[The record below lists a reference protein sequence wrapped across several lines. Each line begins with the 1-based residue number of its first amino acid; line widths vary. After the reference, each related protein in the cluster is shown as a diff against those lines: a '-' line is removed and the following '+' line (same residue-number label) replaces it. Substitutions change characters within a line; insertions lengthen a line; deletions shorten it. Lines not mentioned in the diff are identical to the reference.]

1 MELKKR
7 EKSRQR
13 NSIIKSLVFICTLA
27 LVFCAASNNAIG
39 VTVNITPSLPS
50 GCSECGAVPALPNPI
65 VIETTNV
72 GTGCTG
78 AWGATLASQSSSDH
92 TYTLTQPCFD
102 SASDKW
108 KAFLK
113 TVTTTV
119 GIIRRC
125 PSHPPNVAC
134 LSDVA
139 GMTKAQAQVI
149 LAVYPADP
157 ITLSDVQSAGQKNW
171 ACDECTARHEEA
183 HLNIDWLQDSLGP
196 ELKTFAAFLQNNGV
210 AVKCS
215 DANTLNCSTAISGS
229 VKTSYDNEGKVRMH
243 AAINKWN
250 SQLEGFYGYNAEIPC
265 YQAIR
270 NALVQKANQP

>member
-27 LVFCAASNNAIG
+27 LVFCVASNNAIG

-50 GCSECGAVPALPNPI
+50 GCSECGVAPAIPNPT
-65 VIETTNV
+65 VNETQNANC
-72 GTGCTG
+72 GS
-78 AWGATLASQSSSDH
+78 AWGVTLPTYNN
-92 TYTLTQPCFD
+92 TYTLTTPCFD
-102 SASDKW
+102 SNTEKW
-108 KAFLK
+108 LSFLQ
-113 TVTTTV
+113 TLTTEV

-134 LSDVA
+134 LGDVA
-139 GMTKAQAQVI
+139 GMTKAQAQAV

-183 HLNIDWLQDSLGP
+183 HLNIDWLQNAFGP
-196 ELKTFAAFLQNNGV
+196 ELTRFSTYLKNNGV
-210 AVKCS
+210 AV
-215 DANTLNCSTAISGS
+215 NCSTASTLSCNTAITAA
-229 VKTSYDNEGKVRMH
+229 VKTQYDTEWQNRLR
-243 AAINKWN
+243 AAVVTWN
-250 SQLEGFYGYNAEIPC
+250 SNGEGSSGYNAEIPC
-265 YQAIR
+265 YQVIR
-270 NALVQKANQP
+270 NTLVQRANQP